1 LSVVRWDS
9 QSGGAGVQWSRP
21 TLAKREP
28 SPAEPCSCPGP
39 ARPNPAK
46 PSGFVVSAA
55 ACAGI
60 EIYDLVNMSE
70 SYNKE
75 EKKEKK
81 KELYN

>member
-1 LSVVRWDS
+1 VT
-9 QSGGAGVQWSRP
+9 GAGV
-21 TLAKREP
+21 
-28 SPAEPCSCPGP
+28 
-39 ARPNPAK
+39 
-46 PSGFVVSAA
+46 
-55 ACAGI
+55 